1 MTFVEIFEKFTNHS
15 YIRRESWSE
24 HTFVQL
30 RRTTTLIRLVMFAT
44 ADTPKMNAI
53 NTLNN
58 DIRLSAEDLLADDWV
73 DIEDYY
79 S

>member
-1 MTFVEIFEKFTNHS
+1 MKFTEIFEEFKNHS

-24 HTFVQL
+24 DVFVQL
-30 RRTTTLIRLVMFAT
+30 GSTANLIRLVMFAT
-44 ADTPKMNAI
+44 SDTPKMKAI

-58 DIRLSAEDLLADDWV
+58 DIRLTAEDLLADDWI

-79 S
+79 